1 MRRARVNIDLQ
12 EMDFGAVV
20 RRRTNQAPLEKGGWN
35 VFFTLIE
42 RSIPNTNPFE
52 NQASRAD

>member
-20 RRRTNQAPLEKGGWN
+20 RRRTNQASLEKGGWN

-52 NQASRAD
+52 NQALRAD